1 MYKFITIC
9 EIFNNL
15 LLFLNSSS
23 MNSSYIK
30 NFQKIFMV
38 VEFHELK
45 YHKKF
50 DFHKIEFKKSNRLII
65 FRKQ

>member
-1 MYKFITIC
+1 
-9 EIFNNL
+9 
-15 LLFLNSSS
+15 

-45 YHKKF
+45 YHKKL
-50 DFHKIEFKKSNRLII
+50 DFHKIEFKKSNRMII